1 MRWGGYDEAE
11 GRSGSDLSN
20 CRGGVWYLSAE
31 GDRLNLRSTLSQ
43 YLFAASSGN
52 RQFLHGGTVQ
62 CEDPDDW
69 AVLRE
74 FLE

>member
-1 MRWGGYDEAE
+1 MTGNSMRWGGYDEAE
-11 GRSGSDLSN
+11 GRSGSD
-20 CRGGVWYLSAE
+20 RYLSAE

>member
-1 MRWGGYDEAE
+1 MKLRE
-11 GRSGSDLSN
+11 GADLIRFIRTISN

-74 FLE
+74 FRE